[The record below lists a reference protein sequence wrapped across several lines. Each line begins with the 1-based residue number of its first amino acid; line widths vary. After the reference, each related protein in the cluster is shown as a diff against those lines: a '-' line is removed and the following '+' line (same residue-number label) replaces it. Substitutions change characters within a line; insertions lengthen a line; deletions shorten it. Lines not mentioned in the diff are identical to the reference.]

1 MVDSSLKS
9 SPQRY
14 GSVARTLHRTLTV
27 LILLQIAGGLAA
39 VSASAERQIGIL
51 KLHAPLGMLI
61 GIVAAL
67 RLIWWLGF
75 DRRPDD
81 VAGMTRAQSILA
93 HVVHALLYL
102 LPLAAV
108 ATGYGLLSGSGAG
121 AFVFGHAKG
130 AFPDLRE
137 AHGFGAHWIS
147 VMLLI
152 AFIGLHVY
160 AAMYHQH
167 VKKDNLLA
175 RLRRDEP
182 APPTAPAALEA
193 PAGSRG

>member
-14 GSVARTLHRTLTV
+14 GSVARALHRTLTV
-27 LILLQIAGGLAA
+27 LIVLQLAGGLAA
-39 VSASAERQIGIL
+39 VSASAERQIAIL

-61 GIVAAL
+61 GLVAVV

-81 VAGMTRAQSILA
+81 VADMTPAQSILA

-108 ATGYGLLSGSGAG
+108 ATGYGLLNGSGAG
-121 AFVFGHAKG
+121 TFVFGHATG

-137 AHGFGAHWIS
+137 APGFGAHWLAT
-147 VMLLI
+147 MLLV
-152 AFIGLHVY
+152 AFLGLHVY
-160 AAMYHQH
+160 AAMYHQY

-175 RLRRDEP
+175 RMRRDEP
-182 APPTAPAALEA
+182 APPTAPAAIEA
-193 PAGSRG
+193 SAASRS